1 MTAPQLAPDDFGAFF
16 RAVHGVDPF
25 PWQARL
31 LKQIAAKGVWPDV
44 LDLPTGSG
52 KTASLDIAVFHLAL
66 EATRGQ
72 QRWAPVRIAFI
83 VDRRLI
89 VDDAFERAHR
99 LAEALAAPKD
109 PVVMRVRAELCRL
122 AGQDEKPLLA
132 RRLRGGM
139 PREDDWARSPVQ
151 PTILCSTVDQV
162 GSRVLFR
169 GYGISDRMKPVHAG
183 LLGSD
188 CLFLLDEAHLSG
200 PFRQTL
206 AGIERLREGDDAP
219 WGVAF
224 LTATP
229 GKPAERPFGLCDDD
243 RAHPL
248 LARRLQAPKPARLVD
263 IPRKQGAEP
272 ELQRVEAITEQAKA
286 TVDDLRKYG
295 VLNPAIGVVV
305 NRVARARA
313 VFERL
318 RGELQD
324 SDVTLIIG
332 PARTADREA
341 RSKELNPIRTRHPD
355 APRTLEKAL
364 IIVATQT
371 IEAGVDIDL
380 DGLVT
385 EVAALDALRQRFGR
399 LNRGGRRCTPFAAVL
414 AYRDDIAA
422 KADDPVYRDRAAET
436 WKELQALAAVSSEG
450 LIDFGIEAFGGLLKP
465 QRIGDLAAPTENAPV
480 LLPAYADLWSHTS
493 PIPNSDPDIALF
505 LHGPDRSPARIRV
518 VWRADIA
525 EEDLTPSNRERLIEL
540 LKFVPPRGAEAIEVP
555 LWAAQAWL
563 RHDYDPLLKL
573 SDVAGRTPDDGSRE
587 QGRRAFRYA
596 GTDDPRT
603 GPVDAGELRPGDLI
617 VAPAGYGGCDEWGW
631 NPEADEPVNDI
642 AEAAAS
648 PYRARRFAV
657 RVTPEL
663 VRQGRLSGGHNDRL
677 PDRGKVR
684 EDLSSILAVVRE
696 ESADRLLDAVLGLD
710 WLPQQMRDLL
720 GSLEGRKRRLERSFD
735 VYGNDQEEQ
744 PKGVVLVAPF
754 GLKGVREAEDAAAP
768 VTEADELGSAAG
780 YAQSLDDHS
789 AEVKQWA
796 IAFGQRA
803 GLCKTA
809 ADLALAAYL
818 HDAGKA
824 DPRFQAYL
832 SGGDPFGWDERRVL
846 AKSGRPFLQSGAWEL
861 ANLPPRWRHEALSVR
876 LAQLHPCFADATD
889 PTLVLWLVGVHHG
902 FGRPLF
908 PHADRWDEQ
917 SRTDLPRALGVDW
930 LLEPGFGPQ
939 SLAFEFDGRD
949 WAQMYEDLKRRYG
962 IWGLARL
969 EVFVR
974 LADHRASEAA
984 ARRFAE
990 EAPR

>member
-1 MTAPQLAPDDFGAFF
+1 
-16 RAVHGVDPF
+16 
-25 PWQARL
+25 
-31 LKQIAAKGVWPDV
+31 
-44 LDLPTGSG
+44 
-52 KTASLDIAVFHLAL
+52 
-66 EATRGQ
+66 
-72 QRWAPVRIAFI
+72 
-83 VDRRLI
+83 
-89 VDDAFERAHR
+89 
-99 LAEALAAPKD
+99 
-109 PVVMRVRAELCRL
+109 
-122 AGQDEKPLLA
+122 
-132 RRLRGGM
+132 M

-188 CLFLLDEAHLSG
+188 CLFLLDEAHLSE

-206 AGIERLREGDDAP
+206 AGIERLRTGDDAP

-229 GKPAERPFGLCDDD
+229 GKPAERPFGLCD
-243 RAHPL
+243 
-248 LARRLQAPKPARLVD
+248 
-263 IPRKQGAEP
+263 
-272 ELQRVEAITEQAKA
+272 
-286 TVDDLRKYG
+286 
-295 VLNPAIGVVV
+295 
-305 NRVARARA
+305 
-313 VFERL
+313 
-318 RGELQD
+318 
-324 SDVTLIIG
+324 
-332 PARTADREA
+332 
-341 RSKELNPIRTRHPD
+341 
-355 APRTLEKAL
+355 
-364 IIVATQT
+364 
-371 IEAGVDIDL
+371 VDIDL

-399 LNRGGRRCTPFAAVL
+399 LNRAGRRCTPFAAVL
-414 AYRDDIAA
+414 AYKDDIAA

-436 WKELQALAAVSSEG
+436 WKELQALAAASSDG
-450 LIDFGIEAFGGLLKP
+450 LVDFGIEAFGGLLKP

-505 LHGPDRSPARIRV
+505 LHGPDRSPASIRV

-525 EEDLTPSNRERLIEL
+525 EEDLTLSNRERLIEL

-563 RHDYDPLLKL
+563 RHDYGPLLEL

-603 GPVDAGELRPGDLI
+603 GPADAGELRPGDLI

-631 NPEADEPVNDI
+631 NPEADQPVNDI

-663 VRQGRLSGGHNDRL
+663 VRQGRLSEGHNDPL

-684 EDLSSILAVVRE
+684 EDLSSILAAVRE

-735 VYGNDQEEQ
+735 VYGYDQEEQ

-789 AEVKQWA
+789 AEVKQRA
-796 IAFGQRA
+796 NAFGQRA

-818 HDAGKA
+818 HDTGKA

-962 IWGLARL
+962 IWGLKRLCVWLIIGPRKPPRAALPRRPRDERARKPSPPPWPCARQSVGFSRPVGL
-969 EVFVR
+969 
-974 LADHRASEAA
+974 A
-984 ARRFAE
+984 ARDPDGPPGLAR
-990 EAPR
+990 PRRLGH